1 MAERPREAET
11 VIIGGGVIGLSVAYH
26 LSNLGANDVIL
37 LERNQLTSGTS
48 WHAAGIVGPLRASF
62 NLTQLSVYATEL
74 FEALEAETGQ
84 ATGYRRTGGLWLAQT
99 NDRLTELKRIAAM
112 GDITGLHAEILNP
125 AEAAARSP
133 MLDVAGL
140 TGALWVEEDGQANPV
155 DVCMAYAKGA
165 RSGGVRIFEDT
176 GVAGVMIKEGA
187 VAGVEL
193 TSGETIRCKRVV
205 NCAGAWACD
214 LAKASGVTL
223 PLQAVEHMYVVTE
236 PVEGLGQPFPIVR
249 DLESRTYFKEDAGK
263 LVVGWFEHNAKVWRP
278 DANGPDAPFLELP
291 EDWAQAE
298 PYMEAAMARM
308 PVLERTG
315 IQHFMVGP
323 ESFTPDTR
331 QAMGEAP
338 EVRNYFVAAGFNSI
352 GIVSSAGAGK
362 MLAEWIVGDE
372 PPMDLWEVD
381 VARFEPHHGERAFLE
396 ARVAEAV
403 SNQFAMHWPFKQMTT
418 GRDLKQSAFHEGL
431 VARGAVMGAPTGWER
446 PLYFAAGDERQEMA
460 YSYGDQTW
468 WPPAEREARTLVDAV
483 SLIELSPF
491 AKFDVSGED
500 APAFLQRLCANDV
513 GVDPGRLVYT
523 QMLNTRGGIEA
534 DVTVTR
540 IAEDRF
546 RVVSGAAT
554 RRRDLAR
561 ISRAVEPGE
570 RVEIADVTD
579 DLAVL
584 GVMGPEART
593 LLSRLSD
600 DDVSNDTFPFGRS
613 REIALADSS
622 VRASRVSYVGELGWE
637 LYVPVDQAAAV
648 HAALWKAGQALS
660 VGHMGLFAVDCCRME
675 KGYRH
680 WGHDIGPDDT
690 PLEAGLGFAVAWDKP
705 GGFIGLD
712 ALARQ
717 WETGVTCR
725 LAQFSLGDAHP
736 LVLHDEPIYCRGAIV
751 GRTTSGA
758 RGFRTGQTL
767 CLATIACEAGESLD
781 DLLAREYEIA
791 VAGERFPLTPQ
802 KRPPYDPGGAR
813 MRG

>member
-1 MAERPREAET
+1 MAARPKEAET

-26 LSNLGANDVIL
+26 LARLGASDVIL

-74 FEALEAETGQ
+74 FETLEAETGQ

-99 NDRLTELKRIAAM
+99 DDRLTELRRIAAM
-112 GDITGLHAEILNP
+112 GDITGLHAEILTP
-125 AEAAARSP
+125 AEASERSP

-165 RSGGVRIFEDT
+165 RAGGVRIFEET
-176 GVAGVMIKEGA
+176 GVAGVVATDGA

-193 TSGETIRCKRVV
+193 ASGETIRCTRVV
-205 NCAGAWACD
+205 NCAGAWACN
-214 LAKASGVTL
+214 LARSSGVTL

-236 PVEGLGQPFPIVR
+236 PVEGLSAPFPIVR
-249 DLESRTYFKEDAGK
+249 DLDARTYLKEDAGK
-263 LVVGWFEHNAKVWRP
+263 LVVGWFEDNAKAWRP
-278 DANGPDAPFLELP
+278 DASGPDAPFLELP

-298 PYMEAAMARM
+298 PYVEAAMARM

-362 MLAEWIVGDE
+362 VLAEWITGGE
-372 PPMDLWEVD
+372 PPLDLWDVD
-381 VARFEPHHGERAFLE
+381 VARFEPHHGQRSFLE

-418 GRDLKQSAFHEGL
+418 GRDLKRSVFHDAL
-431 VARGAVMGAPTGWER
+431 VAKGAVMGAPTGWER
-446 PLYFAAGDERQEMA
+446 PLCFAKNGEPREMA
-460 YSYGDQTW
+460 YSYGDQAW
-468 WPPAEREARTLVDAV
+468 WPAAARETQTLMEAV

-491 AKFDVSGED
+491 AKFDIEGAD

-513 GVDPGRLVYT
+513 NVEPGRLVYT
-523 QMLNTRGGIEA
+523 QMLNRRGGIEA

-561 ISRAVEPGE
+561 LSRAIGVNE
-570 RVEIADVTD
+570 RVEITDVTD
-579 DLAVL
+579 ALAVL

-593 LLSRLSD
+593 LLARLSD
-600 DDVSNDTFPFGRS
+600 DGLANDAFPFGAS
-613 REIALADSS
+613 REIAVAGQT

-637 LYVPVDQAAAV
+637 LYVPVEHAGAV
-648 HAALWKAGQALS
+648 HAALCEAGAPLGA
-660 VGHMGLFAVDCCRME
+660 GHMGIFAVDGCRLE

-690 PLEAGLGFAVAWDKP
+690 PLEAGLGFAVAWEKA

-712 ALARQ
+712 ALSRQ
-717 WETGVTCR
+717 RETGVTCR
-725 LAQFSLGDAHP
+725 LLQFSLGEAHP
-736 LVLHDEPIYCRGAIV
+736 LVLHDEPIYCGGTIV

-767 CLATIACEAGESLD
+767 CLATIACEAGESAD
-781 DLLAREYEIA
+781 DLLARDYEIA
-791 VAGERFPLTPQ
+791 IAGERFPLTPL
-802 KRPPYDPGGAR
+802 KRAPYDPGGAR
-813 MRG
+813 MRS